1 MIYIKKFIDK
11 VSLMESKQNKELVIS
26 MVDARGLRDELSK
39 LLSDLHT
46 LQSDK
51 EQNKTDEVIQVEI
64 VGGKFK

>member
-26 MVDARGLRDELSK
+26 TVDARGLRDEISK
-39 LLSDLHT
+39 LLSDLHD
-46 LQSDK
+46 LQS
-51 EQNKTDEVIQVEI
+51 NKANAADEVIQVEI

>member
-1 MIYIKKFIDK
+1 MLYIKKFIDK

-26 MVDARGLRDELSK
+26 TVDARGLRDELSK

-46 LQSDK
+46 LTSNK
-51 EQNKTDEVIQVEI
+51 EKVDDIIQVEI

>member
-1 MIYIKKFIDK
+1 MLYIKKFIDK

-26 MVDARGLRDELSK
+26 TVDARGLRDELSK

-46 LQSDK
+46 LTSTK
-51 EQNKTDEVIQVEI
+51 EKVDDIIQVEI